1 MPETMAAPAADA
13 TGQGKAWNVVLWV
26 LQIGASLM
34 FFAAGGPKLLG
45 DPQMVGVFET
55 IGLGQWFRY
64 ATGGIE
70 VLSAL
75 LLLIPRLA
83 GVGALLLVGVM
94 VGAVITHL
102 LVVHSSPAIPLAL
115 LVVVAVI
122 AWGRRDR
129 TLRLLGR

>member
-1 MPETMAAPAADA
+1 MPETMAAPSADA
-13 TGQGKAWNVVLWV
+13 TGQRKAWNVVLWV
-26 LQIGASLM
+26 LQIGAALM

-94 VGAVITHL
+94 VGAVLTHL
-102 LVVHSSPAIPLAL
+102 LVVHSSPAIPLTL